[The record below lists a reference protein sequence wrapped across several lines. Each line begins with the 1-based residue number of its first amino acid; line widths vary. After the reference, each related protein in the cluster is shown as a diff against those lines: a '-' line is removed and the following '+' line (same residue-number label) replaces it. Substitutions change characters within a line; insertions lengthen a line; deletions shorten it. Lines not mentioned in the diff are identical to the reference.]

1 MIPFSLPNFRAKLK
15 TMNESKF
22 QEFFQRQKES
32 GLSVK
37 EFCSNEGIVPST
49 FYYWKK
55 KLIKTKQLSGF
66 IPVQVKPVPSFH
78 PTMAKEKVHTEIN
91 SAQDDFI
98 LEVEYPNGTR
108 IKIKKDLDFSV
119 LRSLVQVYE

>member
-1 MIPFSLPNFRAKLK
+1 
-15 TMNESKF
+15 MNESKF
-22 QEFFQRQKES
+22 LEFFQRQKES

-55 KLIKTKQLSGF
+55 KLIKTKQLPGF
-66 IPVQVKPVPSFH
+66 IPVLVKPVPSFH
-78 PTMAKEKVHTEIN
+78 QTMAKEKVHPEIN
-91 SAQDDFI
+91 SCQDDFI